1 LSSFSTVWWK
11 YQDISI
17 VNFCELKYA
26 LRKFDQYYFTTL
38 SCAGS
43 APRTRLTY
51 WPGVLSSLRA
61 LLPTFQ
67 PWHLDPQISYFQM
80 ASGSKKSTNVLRDS
94 LLRIQTRLQEEEAEH
109 QASSSGSQSATLRH
123 RKLNHVIEG
132 KLAIVEELLGS
143 LNSENGQE
151 ELRQQQR
158 RATDLAAA
166 SVQEEINDRVSSRI
180 AVQCIFTQ
188 RNSNSDNPGFLSN
201 NPFRNRQH
209 IAPPSEDHGD
219 PFLSEVEK
227 RRRRMIQNNNKA
239 ATARNAQ
246 QKWKDEIQKQAN
258 TRREE
263 SLKLLADLRKGRDKA
278 KLVEEEVRQR
288 ALREAAERAAEIA
301 AEAAARAAA
310 EEAERRAREIECAV
324 CFETFDMGVA
334 ARLPCMHWYCWEHL
348 EGTFP
353 PYQNV

>member
-1 LSSFSTVWWK
+1 
-11 YQDISI
+11 
-17 VNFCELKYA
+17 
-26 LRKFDQYYFTTL
+26 
-38 SCAGS
+38 
-43 APRTRLTY
+43 
-51 WPGVLSSLRA
+51 
-61 LLPTFQ
+61 
-67 PWHLDPQISYFQM
+67 M
-80 ASGSKKSTNVLRDS
+80 ASSSKKSTNVLRDS
-94 LLRIQTRLQEEEAEH
+94 LLRIQTRLQGEEAER

-123 RKLNHVIEG
+123 LRLTHVNEG

-143 LNSENGQE
+143 LNSENGRE
-151 ELRQQQR
+151 ELRQQQS
-158 RATDLAAA
+158 RATDPTAV
-166 SVQEEINDRVSSRI
+166 SVQEEISDRVSSRI

-188 RNSNSDNPGFLSN
+188 RNSNIDNPGLPSN
-201 NPFRNRQH
+201 NPFRNRQN
-209 IAPPSEDHGD
+209 IVPPSEDHGD
-219 PFLSEVEK
+219 PFLSEAEK
-227 RRRRMIQNNNKA
+227 RRRRMIQNHKNKA

-258 TRREE
+258 IRREE
-263 SLKLLADLRKGRDKA
+263 SLKLLADLRKERDKA
-278 KLVEEEVRQR
+278 KDVEEEVRQR

-353 PYQNV
+353 LHRNVKRLV